1 MAGRHLFFK
10 IIGKMIYNECMFGYM
25 TRKYHSV
32 FLILSLICLLTGMTA
47 PAASGSNVP
56 RITDEELKAMLG
68 KPDLIIIDVRI
79 ERDWKASAL
88 KIPGAVWE
96 DFQEADTWMKKY
108 PKEKTIVLY
117 CD

>member
-1 MAGRHLFFK
+1 VTR
-10 IIGKMIYNECMFGYM
+10 IYY
-25 TRKYHSV
+25 SV
-32 FLILSLICLLTGMTA
+32 FLILALICLLTGMTA
-47 PAASGSNVP
+47 QAASGSNVP
-56 RITDEELKAMLG
+56 KISVEELKANLG
-68 KPDLIIIDVRI
+68 NPDLIIIDVRI

-96 DFQEADTWMKKY
+96 DFLEADAWVKKY

>member
-1 MAGRHLFFK
+1 
-10 IIGKMIYNECMFGYM
+10 MIYNEWMFGHV
-25 TRKYHSV
+25 TRIYYSV
-32 FLILSLICLLTGMTA
+32 FLILALICLLTGMTA
-47 PAASGSNVP
+47 QAASGSNVP
-56 RITDEELKAMLG
+56 KISVEELKANLG
-68 KPDLIIIDVRI
+68 NPDLIIIDVRI

-96 DFQEADTWMKKY
+96 DFLEADAWVIKY

>member
-1 MAGRHLFFK
+1 
-10 IIGKMIYNECMFGYM
+10 MIYNEWMFGHV
-25 TRKYHSV
+25 TRIYYSV
-32 FLILSLICLLTGMTA
+32 FLVLALICLLTGMTA
-47 PAASGSNVP
+47 QAASGSNVP
-56 RITDEELKAMLG
+56 KISVEELKANLG
-68 KPDLIIIDVRI
+68 NPDLIIIDVRI

-96 DFQEADTWMKKY
+96 DFLEADAWVKKY

>member
-1 MAGRHLFFK
+1 
-10 IIGKMIYNECMFGYM
+10 MIYNKWMFGHV
-25 TRKYHSV
+25 TRIYYSV
-32 FLILSLICLLTGMTA
+32 FLILALICLLTGMTA
-47 PAASGSNVP
+47 QAASGSNVP
-56 RITDEELKAMLG
+56 KISVEELKANLG
-68 KPDLIIIDVRI
+68 NPDLIIIDVRI

-96 DFQEADTWMKKY
+96 DFLEADAWVKKY

>member
-1 MAGRHLFFK
+1 MAGKHLFFK
-10 IIGKMIYNECMFGYM
+10 IIGEIIYNGYM
-25 TRKYHSV
+25 CGHVTRKYHSV

-47 PAASGSNVP
+47 QAASGSNVP
-56 RITDEELKAMLG
+56 KISVEELKANLG
-68 KPDLIIIDVRI
+68 NPDLIIIDVRI

-96 DFQEADTWMKKY
+96 DFLEADAWVKKY